1 MAAAVSGGAHADV
14 GAGPVSGLPS
24 ALAGVLNG
32 SAEDT
37 ISLKSILE
45 AVQNNQAVDIMET
58 IAGNKLN
65 SETMGNIIDKASEV
79 THLSTE
85 QADQGNPG
93 LNGKELQ
100 VLASLQKALAEGKVP
115 AQSALGNRFRA
126 EVDMQGKTPAEIKKF
141 RLEWASN
148 LMSQLEAK
156 KIASKEWKRVDTT
169 RFIYRPFGA
178 LVQHLGG
185 WGDVAAIRGAA
196 TGALQCLVMGP
207 PYYKKHPQ
215 TGMLNF
221 AIAELSWEETF
232 TASWQQAISYYTGDH
247 KGAQAGPVLPPPPAP
262 QTMVQANASASSSGK
277 RKGETEQQT
286 VPVPKGRGSKAAKVQ
301 KQQVQSKH
309 EVAPVPNISP
319 PGSARGDGG
328 CDSERAKLAELF
340 KKCVRIKASY
350 AAVTAR
356 ADEILREIPVPG
368 GRLAWAA
375 NNDQGD
381 RMVKC
386 ALDSLKDGVS
396 EFGREVLRSK
406 NQMDLKKSYDPSRL
420 VFELTSFC
428 ILSEKV
434 DKLGEICDGIVKMG
448 QLMQSMMQSSSAAQ

>member
-1 MAAAVSGGAHADV
+1 MAAAVSGGAHADA

-169 RFIYRPFGA
+169 RYIYRPFGA

-185 WGDVAAIRGAA
+185 
-196 TGALQCLVMGP
+196 
-207 PYYKKHPQ
+207 
-215 TGMLNF
+215 
-221 AIAELSWEETF
+221 
-232 TASWQQAISYYTGDH
+232 
-247 KGAQAGPVLPPPPAP
+247 
-262 QTMVQANASASSSGK
+262 
-277 RKGETEQQT
+277 
-286 VPVPKGRGSKAAKVQ
+286 
-301 KQQVQSKH
+301 
-309 EVAPVPNISP
+309 
-319 PGSARGDGG
+319 
-328 CDSERAKLAELF
+328 
-340 KKCVRIKASY
+340 
-350 AAVTAR
+350 
-356 ADEILREIPVPG
+356 
-368 GRLAWAA
+368 
-375 NNDQGD
+375 
-381 RMVKC
+381 
-386 ALDSLKDGVS
+386 
-396 EFGREVLRSK
+396 
-406 NQMDLKKSYDPSRL
+406 
-420 VFELTSFC
+420 
-428 ILSEKV
+428 
-434 DKLGEICDGIVKMG
+434 
-448 QLMQSMMQSSSAAQ
+448 

>member
-1 MAAAVSGGAHADV
+1 MAAAVSGGVHADA

-126 EVDMQGKTPAEIKKF
+126 EVDTQGKTPAEIKKF
-141 RLEWASN
+141 RLDWASN

-178 LVQHLGG
+178 LVQHLGVG
-185 WGDVAAIRGAA
+185 RCGSNSWRCHRG
-196 TGALQCLVMGP
+196 TTVPRDGTTILQEAPTDGHVELR
-207 PYYKKHPQ
+207 HSR
-215 TGMLNF
+215 
-221 AIAELSWEETF
+221 AELGGNIYSQLA
-232 TASWQQAISYYTGDH
+232 ASH
-247 KGAQAGPVLPPPPAP
+247 
-262 QTMVQANASASSSGK
+262 
-277 RKGETEQQT
+277 
-286 VPVPKGRGSKAAKVQ
+286 
-301 KQQVQSKH
+301 
-309 EVAPVPNISP
+309 
-319 PGSARGDGG
+319 
-328 CDSERAKLAELF
+328 
-340 KKCVRIKASY
+340 
-350 AAVTAR
+350 
-356 ADEILREIPVPG
+356 
-368 GRLAWAA
+368 
-375 NNDQGD
+375 
-381 RMVKC
+381 
-386 ALDSLKDGVS
+386 
-396 EFGREVLRSK
+396 
-406 NQMDLKKSYDPSRL
+406 
-420 VFELTSFC
+420 
-428 ILSEKV
+428 
-434 DKLGEICDGIVKMG
+434 
-448 QLMQSMMQSSSAAQ
+448 QLLHR